1 MGRKGSPG
9 RIRGVRCTLISNP
22 ASGTGKEDRLERI
35 QSVANALSAE
45 GYSVTIEVTTAAGSA
60 SALAR
65 RAVSDGVETVFACG
79 GDGTVHEVIQGLIS
93 EDASP
98 AAVLGIVPVGS
109 ANALARHLQLP
120 LGLEDAALAQIR
132 GSERTIPVGKLEC
145 NGQTRYF
152 AVMAGAGPDGALV
165 NRTHTNQKRRLGRS
179 YYYLRAAHLFATRG
193 FPCFKVDYLQ
203 ASSTVSAK
211 SKAVAAM
218 SVRVRDLGGLF
229 GGLTSRTASIEANE
243 LDLYLVS
250 PPAWLSLPLWF
261 LSSWLGL
268 QRHNRLLKHVRAVAF
283 QCTPLDG
290 AAIDVE
296 ADGEWIG
303 CAPFRVSIVP
313 GALRIRMPEG
323 VGRESQ

>member
-1 MGRKGSPG
+1 
-9 RIRGVRCTLISNP
+9 LISNP
-22 ASGTGKEDRLERI
+22 ASGTGREDRLDRI
-35 QSVANALSAE
+35 QSVANALFAE
-45 GYSVTIEVTTAAGSA
+45 GHSVTIEVTTAPGSA

-65 RAVSDGVETVFACG
+65 RAASDGVDAVFACG

-93 EDASP
+93 EDGSP
-98 AAVLGIVPVGS
+98 AAALGIIPLGS

-120 LGLEDAALAQIR
+120 LGPADAALAQVR
-132 GSERTIPVGKLEC
+132 GSECTIPVGKLEC

-165 NRTHTNQKRRLGRS
+165 YRMHTNQKKRLGRLS
-179 YYYLRAAHLFATRG
+179 YYLRAAHLFATRG
-193 FPCFKVDYLQ
+193 FPCFEVDYLQ
-203 ASSTVSAK
+203 ASSTVAVK
-211 SKAVAAM
+211 EKAVAVM

-250 PPAWLSLPLWF
+250 SPAWLSLPLWF

-268 QRHNRLLKHVRAVAF
+268 QRHNPFFKHVRAVSF
-283 QCTPLDG
+283 QCTSLRG
-290 AAIDVE
+290 AAIEVE

-303 CAPFRVSIVP
+303 RAPFRVSIVP
-313 GALRIRMPEG
+313 GALRIRMPTQ
-323 VGRESQ
+323 SSNC